1 MHRDILDPAPYRSH
15 SSSRREMNTF
25 TTLISIKE
33 ITAKKRLMGKQAM
46 SVQSHFTE
54 LLLSAHIFPFHF
66 PPKLSSIFLQR
77 GKKRKESPFF
87 IPPRN
92 KNLFYISLG
101 SPGDTSGKESTCQCR
116 RHGGCGF
123 NPWVR
128 KIPWRRAW
136 PPTPVFL
143 PGEFHGQKSLESYS
157 QWRCQELDTTEQLTL
172 TLFTCLLV

>member
-77 GKKRKESPFF
+77 GKKRKKSPFF

-101 SPGDTSGKESTCQCR
+101 SPGDTSGKESACQCR
-116 RHGGCGF
+116 RHKRRVFIPRSGRSPGRGNG
-123 NPWVR
+123 NP
-128 KIPWRRAW
+128 
-136 PPTPVFL
+136 L
-143 PGEFHGQKSLESYS
+143 
-157 QWRCQELDTTEQLTL
+157 
-172 TLFTCLLV
+172 